1 MGGKEAR
8 ERESRDRVQSLAT
21 EKRRA
26 VAVRTVSRKQA
37 SKSHTH
43 RGTERKEG
51 GKSLKITFADLCR
64 FFLRCR

>member
-37 SKSHTH
+37 SHTH